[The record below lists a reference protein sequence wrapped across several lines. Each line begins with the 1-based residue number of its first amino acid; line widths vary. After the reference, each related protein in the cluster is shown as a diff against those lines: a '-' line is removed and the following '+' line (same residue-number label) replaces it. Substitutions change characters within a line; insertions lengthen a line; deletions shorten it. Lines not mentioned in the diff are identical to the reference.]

1 MQNQTGEPVVGL
13 DTGEKVFLLKLVRST
28 ITQYLENGK
37 LPEVKPDSKKLY
49 EKFGV
54 FVTLHKNGKLRGC
67 IGYVE
72 GVDSLF
78 KAVKTMAYSAAFRDP
93 RFPPVVAKELDD
105 IDIEISVLSPLKK
118 IKNVNEIIVGEHG
131 LIIQQGLSRG
141 LLLPQVATE
150 WGWDRTK
157 FLEQTC
163 QKAGLPED
171 AWQQKH
177 TDIYIFSA
185 EIFSEQ
191 EFQPELRQS

>member
-13 DTGEKVFLLKLVRST
+13 NKEEKVFLLKLVRST
-28 ITQYLENGK
+28 ITQYLKNGK
-37 LPEVKPDSKKLY
+37 LPETKPDSKKLY

-54 FVTLHKNGKLRGC
+54 FVTLHKKGKLRGC

-93 RFPPVVAKELDD
+93 RFPPVVEKELDD

-118 IKNVNEIIVGEHG
+118 IKNVNEIVVGKHG
-131 LIIQQGLSRG
+131 LIVQQGLSRG

-163 QKAGLPED
+163 LKAGLPQD
-171 AWQQKH
+171 AWQHEH
-177 TDIYIFSA
+177 TDIYIFTA
-185 EIFSEQ
+185 EIFSEK
-191 EFQPELRQS
+191 EFQTELRQS